1 MIRFEN
7 SATPEGFRDAR
18 LQQWAWGSFE
28 PLDGIP
34 NLGIQADLWPILNQT
49 ATKFTSEKR
58 QILHDAIHQQYSSL
72 SSDLISPETRKNI
85 ELLRDTK
92 SVTVVTGQQIHP
104 FLGPVFVWNKII
116 STIQTAADINAK
128 YPDYKAIPV
137 FWMATEDHDFD
148 EISAVPFLNKEYKWE
163 YPLEQ
168 KGVPVG
174 LLPNEGVVALIEQ
187 MQADFAHEVKWVELL
202 EQSKVHYLNHSNL
215 ADATRSL
222 VNEWFGEFGLVV
234 MDPMDAA
241 LKQLGSAVFQGEL
254 SDANFELFEAQAEYL
269 KLNRIE
275 PPVHHRRTH
284 LFYFDQSVEN
294 ENTDSKTSNSQ
305 KALVVRRRIDFKDN
319 LYTALDFSV
328 QWNQIQ
334 FEEEL
339 KLHPERFSPNVILRP
354 AYQQAILPNVVY
366 VAGPA
371 EFKYWMQV
379 PPVIESCGLS
389 VPRLQLRLS
398 SAWMNSGTQKKLDQ
412 IGLNASE
419 IFKSEKA
426 LIEQIT
432 QSFENNFQLDGA
444 IQDLQMK
451 LEEIRTQ
458 LHAISYP
465 QLKEVKKE
473 HEEMIKKLRAA
484 SRSYKSGEWG
494 ENELSRSIN
503 RLKQL
508 KAAGFDSSNPW
519 ERKIFII
526 EIMLKSEFVWSKS
539 AVDVT
544 SISDFIWFT
553 ENRN

>member
-473 HEEMIKKLRAA
+473 HDEMIKKLRAA

>member
-18 LQQWAWGSFE
+18 LQQWAWGTFE
-28 PLDGIP
+28 PFEPIP
-34 NLGIQADLWPILNQT
+34 NLGIQSDVQPILNQVINEF
-49 ATKFTSEKR
+49 KSDKR
-58 QILHDAIHQQYSSL
+58 EILHDVIIRQYSSL
-72 SSDLISPETRKNI
+72 SPDLISPETRKNI

-116 STIQTAADINAK
+116 STIQTSADINAK
-128 YPDYKAIPV
+128 YPDYRAIPV

-234 MDPMDAA
+234 IDPMDPA
-241 LKQLGSAVFQGEL
+241 LKQMGSAIFQGEL
-254 SDANFELFEAQAEYL
+254 SDANFELFEAQAEFL

-284 LFYFDQSVEN
+284 LFYFDES
-294 ENTDSKTSNSQ
+294 SSHKLR
-305 KALVVRRRIDFKDN
+305 KRIDYKDGI
-319 LYTALDFSV
+319 YSTLDSSV
-328 QWNQIQ
+328 TWTQEQ
-334 FEEEL
+334 FQKEL

-412 IGLNASE
+412 IGIEVHE
-419 IFKSEKA
+419 IFKSEQV
-426 LIEQIT
+426 LLDQIT

-473 HEEMIKKLRAA
+473 HEEVIKKLRAA

-494 ENELSRSIN
+494 DNELSRSIS

-539 AVDVT
+539 VVDPS
-544 SISDFIWFT
+544 SISEFIWFT

>member
-7 SATPEGFRDAR
+7 CTTPEGFRDAR
-18 LQQWAWGSFE
+18 LQQWAWGTFE
-28 PLDGIP
+28 PFEPIP
-34 NLGIQADLWPILNQT
+34 NLGIQSDVLPILNQVIN
-49 ATKFTSEKR
+49 KFNSDKR
-58 QILHDAIHQQYSSL
+58 EILHDAILRQYSSL
-72 SSDLISPETRKNI
+72 SPNLLSPETKKNI

-116 STIQTAADINAK
+116 STIQTAELINSK
-128 YPDYKAIPV
+128 YPEYKAIPV

-148 EISAVPFLNKEYKWE
+148 EISTVPFLNKEYQWD

-174 LLPNEGVVALIEQ
+174 LLPNKGVVALIEQ
-187 MQADFAHEVKWVELL
+187 IQADFAHELKWVEIL
-202 EQSKVHYLNHSNL
+202 EQSKAHYLNHSNL

-234 MDPMDAA
+234 IDPMDTA
-241 LKQLGSAVFQGEL
+241 LKQLGSTVFHGEL
-254 SDANFELFEAQAEYL
+254 SDANFELFEAQAEFL
-269 KLNRIE
+269 ISNKID

-284 LFYFDQSVEN
+284 LFYFDESF
-294 ENTDSKTSNSQ
+294 SFKLR
-305 KALVVRRRIDFKDN
+305 KRIDYKDGI
-319 LYTALDFSV
+319 YSTLDSSV
-328 QWNQIQ
+328 TWTQEQ
-334 FEEEL
+334 FQEL
-339 KLHPERFSPNVILRP
+339 LESHPERFSPNVILRP

-398 SAWMNSGTQKKLDQ
+398 SAWMNAGTLKKLDQ
-412 IGLNASE
+412 IGIEVHE
-419 IFKSEKA
+419 IFKSEQV
-426 LIEQIT
+426 LLDQIT

-444 IQDLQMK
+444 IQDLQKK
-451 LEEIRTQ
+451 LEDIRTQ

-473 HEEMIKKLRAA
+473 HEEMIKKLRAV

-508 KAAGFDSSNPW
+508 KSSGFDSSIPW